1 MDERRQHPRHTNL
14 HQLEAFDAS
23 SNVRLGRV
31 ADLSETGFML
41 FSEQQIAVD
50 SLWQIRLCLATPL
63 NGIQELQL
71 GADCL
76 WSRPGA
82 DGSHAWAG
90 FQIIDLSEA
99 QEQLLREWLKH
110 L

>member
-1 MDERRQHPRHTNL
+1 
-14 HQLEAFDAS
+14 
-23 SNVRLGRV
+23 
-31 ADLSETGFML
+31 
-41 FSEQQIAVD
+41 
-50 SLWQIRLCLATPL
+50 
-63 NGIQELQL
+63 LQL